1 MPDLVVAWRGDE
13 VRGHPLAFVK
23 FWGCLP
29 LTRGWR
35 WQREAAVL
43 FSLVLFF
50 SSWKKD
56 HAFFFFCTLHL
67 PQNVWWALGNKCLA
81 RTHTHTFFFLS
92 WMTLKWTWL
101 KEKGESAGKTCRHG
115 IRRQRRPLFM
125 SRLQH
130 SGETLEQWKY
140 IESGRLLFSLGRTII
155 FGWLRTRVH
164 I

>member
-1 MPDLVVAWRGDE
+1 MERRWSARTPTRLCEVLRVSASHPGVEVTARGCCIIQLGIIFFLVKER
-13 VRGHPLAFVK
+13 P
-23 FWGCLP
+23 C
-29 LTRGWR
+29 
-35 WQREAAVL
+35 
-43 FSLVLFF
+43 
-50 SSWKKD
+50 
-56 HAFFFFCTLHL
+56 FFFFCTLHL

-92 WMTLKWTWL
+92 WMTLKLTWL

-140 IESGRLLFSLGRTII
+140 IESGRLLFSLRRTII